1 MDGDKLGDG
10 AVREREVA
18 GKGYTNSDGI
28 PRAKQI
34 PAFGVGETAHNLHD
48 LPEGQPSG
56 TV

>member
-1 MDGDKLGDG
+1 M
-10 AVREREVA
+10 REREVA

-48 LPEGQPSG
+48 LPEGQPSS